1 MKSPVFLEDL
11 KGEWTGD
18 NRLWLSPG
26 EPARLSETTAWIAST
41 AQGRFVTIR
50 YTWADQGRPQDG
62 LMVIGVQAPG
72 GAVDAFWVDSWHMG
86 DKFMA
91 CRGSVG
97 QDGVV
102 SVQGTYAAPPG
113 PDWGWRIAVIPEAR
127 SAFRIKMYNLSPD
140 GEEMLAVEAAYTRR
154 S

>member
-1 MKSPVFLEDL
+1 MKSPVFLDDL
-11 KGEWTGD
+11 KGEWTGES
-18 NRLWLSPG
+18 RLWLSPG
-26 EPARLSETTAWIAST
+26 EPARLSETTAWIAPV
-41 AQGRFVTIR
+41 AQGRFVMMR
-50 YTWADQGRPQDG
+50 YTWAEERRPQDG
-62 LMVIGVQAPG
+62 LIVIGVRAPG
-72 GAVDAFWVDSWHMG
+72 AAVEAFWVDSGHMG

-91 CRGSVG
+91 CRGAVG

-113 PDWGWRIAVIPEAR
+113 PDWGWRIVVILEAP

-140 GEEMLAVEAAYTRR
+140 GEEALAVEAAYTRR